1 MIKTAP
7 LCRGMRI
14 GAQVKRKYSILG
26 FALSLLMGLAFPLHG
41 SAAETDGAGAAD
53 MNSIMLEQQDDK
65 VEVSVSMSNAYEE
78 GVTSLALA
86 LTVELEGGTAD
97 KISFHFSDGLA
108 DMVNGYRYDAD
119 THKLNIYVASP
130 QAGDLKPLFGSNNKL
145 HLGTVQISASGQ
157 NGNLKAEIGYSA
169 DSFQTVNGAY
179 GTKVP
184 EMDSVTEPIS
194 LEVKNSG
201 TDSGDKEEPGGDSGN
216 QDPNGGQGGNQDS
229 GQNGNQNQ
237 SGGQSGNNQENSGNN
252 SSSGLND
259 ETTRL
264 VNDPDAAVTIP
275 SYIIRDNGAGEGLAD
290 LSQGK
295 KTTASPIKVKTASG
309 EKNGAED
316 SKVTVIDP
324 ADGPDGILIAGNE
337 EDSENGAAG
346 SAENSGLAAA
356 AGGQDSDSEGLAA
369 GEEILLDKE
378 NGGVQG
384 QKQQSVS
391 GKHTVLIVVL
401 VAAGLCIIV
410 AAVFSLRGRNRKN
423 SAGRKKSGRR

>member
-1 MIKTAP
+1 
-7 LCRGMRI
+7 MRI

-65 VEVSVSMSNAYEE
+65 VEVSVSMGNAHEE

-86 LTVELEGGTAD
+86 LTVKLEGGTAD

-108 DMVNGYRYDAD
+108 GMVNGYRYDED
-119 THKLNIYVASP
+119 TQKLNIYVASP
-130 QAGDLKPLFGSNNKL
+130 QTEELKPLFGSDNTL
-145 HLGTVQISASGQ
+145 QLGTVQISASGQ
-157 NGNLKAEIGYSA
+157 DGNLKAEIGYSA

-179 GTKVP
+179 GTKAP

-216 QDPNGGQGGNQDS
+216 QDPNGGQGGNQNGGQSQGGNQDS

-237 SGGQSGNNQENSGNN
+237 GGGQSGNNQENSGNN

-295 KTTASPIKVKTASG
+295 KTTAAPIKVKTASG

-324 ADGPDGILIAGNE
+324 ADGPDGILVAENAAAGG
-337 EDSENGAAG
+337 DGAADG
-346 SAENSGLAAA
+346 AEDSGLAAA
-356 AGGQDSDSEGLAA
+356 AGGQDSDSEGAAA

-391 GKHTVLIVVL
+391 GKHMVLIVVL

-410 AAVFSLRGRNRKN
+410 AAVFFLRSRNRKN

>member
-1 MIKTAP
+1 M
-7 LCRGMRI
+7 
-14 GAQVKRKYSILG
+14 KRKYSILG

-97 KISFHFSDGLA
+97 NISFHFSDGLA

-130 QAGDLKPLFGSNNKL
+130 QTEELKPLFGSDNTL
-145 HLGTVQISASGQ
+145 QLGTVQISASGQ
-157 NGNLKAEIGYSA
+157 NGNLKAKIGYSA

-179 GTKVP
+179 GTKAP
-184 EMDSVTEPIS
+184 EMDSVTEAIS

-216 QDPNGGQGGNQDS
+216 QDPNGGQGGNQNGGQSQGDNQNQDS

-237 SGGQSGNNQENSGNN
+237 SGGQSGNNLENSGNN

-264 VNDPDAAVTIP
+264 VNDPGAAVTIP

-295 KTTASPIKVKTASG
+295 KTTAAPIKVKTASG

-337 EDSENGAAG
+337 EDSENGAAD
-346 SAENSGLAAA
+346 SAEDSGLAAA

-391 GKHTVLIVVL
+391 GKQTVLIVVL
-401 VAAGLCIIV
+401 AVAGLCIIV
-410 AAVFSLRGRNRKN
+410 AAVFFLRSRNRKN